1 MPKVSVIVPV
11 FNPGERIDPLLDS
24 LLGQSLPAD
33 EHELI
38 FVDDGST
45 DGTGERLAALA
56 EERDNVRTIR
66 IENSGW
72 PGRPRNVGLD
82 AAQGEFVYFVDHDD
96 YLGTE
101 ALERLYA
108 TAIADEADIV
118 IGKVVGHRKAVPRS
132 LFRENVHELGLRAAP
147 FNLLTP
153 HKLFRRALLDE
164 HGIRFPEGKRRLE
177 DHMFV
182 VPAYFAAR
190 NMAILADYA
199 CYHWVHWDSDT
210 NASFVAP
217 DPAEYFDDVRG
228 VLDVVDAHTE
238 PGEFRDNLY
247 GRWYRG
253 KLLGRLGR
261 NAFLGREEEHRRG
274 VLAAV
279 RELIEERFPERL
291 DAELAPALRLRA
303 TLARRDDYDGLVAL
317 AEYER
322 GLRSVARVRRV
333 RGDGAWMT
341 LETECWLRERGGEP
355 LRVRRRDGRL
365 LLVLPDEVAGHFAD
379 AELDVTDALA
389 DAARVQLLLK
399 PEGEET
405 DWIVPVEAKR
415 QRARGGRRRAGAR
428 DGQGR
433 GADRA
438 DDRGRR
444 DRAARP
450 RRLRPARR
458 RLARGLHRALVHPV
472 QARAVQA
479 HGHAGGADL
488 RRRPGAGPAGADAA
502 RAAPVRARPAAPA
515 GARPGL
521 ELRRERAQLVRE
533 QLRLLPCAEVAAA
546 RQLGPAPDVEDPV
559 GERARR
565 GDQVVREERHRGRH
579 GGPLVAGRLALEV
592 GAERRADRVR
602 HPVERHVGEHV
613 VEREAA
619 LEVAV
624 AVAPR
629 AELLDD
635 PGGQAERASPRA
647 RRRRSSASWPA
658 SPRRRPRAAPRRAR
672 RRGTRA
678 RPP

>member
-1 MPKVSVIVPV
+1 MPGRVPKVSVIVPV

-24 LLGQSLPAD
+24 LLGQSLPAG

-56 EERDNVRTIR
+56 AEHDNVRTIR

-118 IGKVVGHRKAVPRS
+118 IGKVVGHHKAVPRS

-199 CYHWVHWDSDT
+199 CYHWVRWDSDE
-210 NASFVAP
+210 NASYAAP

-238 PGEFRDNLY
+238 PGEFRDALY

-261 NAFLGREEEHRRG
+261 NAFLGRDEEHRRG

-291 DAELAPALRLRA
+291 DAALAPALRLRA
-303 TLARRDDYDGLVAL
+303 ALARRDDYDGLVAL
-317 AEYER
+317 AEYGR
-322 GLRSVARVRRV
+322 DLRSIARVRRV
-333 RGDGAWMT
+333 RGDGTWMT
-341 LETECWLRERGGEP
+341 LQVECWLRERGGEP
-355 LRVRRRDGRL
+355 LRVRRRGGRL
-365 LLVLPDEVAGHFAD
+365 LLVLPDAVAGHLAD
-379 AELDVTDALA
+379 AELDVTDALRGRPRP
-389 DAARVQLLLK
+389 AAAQAGGRGDRLDR
-399 PEGEET
+399 PGRG
-405 DWIVPVEAKR
+405 DGR
-415 QRARGGRRRAGAR
+415 RARGGRG
-428 DGQGR
+428 G
-433 GADRA
+433 
-438 DDRGRR
+438 
-444 DRAARP
+444 ARP
-450 RRLRPARR
+450 RHRRRCEGRIAPTIAAGGTAPLVPGDYDLRAVVWLAGFSAHSFVRTGASRASSRSTPEGRIFVAGEVPAPPPERTPREKLRFGLGRLRLR
-458 RLARGLHRALVHPV
+458 ARG
-472 QARAVQA
+472 
-479 HGHAGGADL
+479 
-488 RRRPGAGPAGADAA
+488 
-502 RAAPVRARPAAPA
+502 
-515 GARPGL
+515 
-521 ELRRERAQLVRE
+521 
-533 QLRLLPCAEVAAA
+533 
-546 RQLGPAPDVEDPV
+546 
-559 GERARR
+559 
-565 GDQVVREERHRGRH
+565 
-579 GGPLVAGRLALEV
+579 
-592 GAERRADRVR
+592 
-602 HPVERHVGEHV
+602 
-613 VEREAA
+613 
-619 LEVAV
+619 
-624 AVAPR
+624 
-629 AELLDD
+629 
-635 PGGQAERASPRA
+635 
-647 RRRRSSASWPA
+647 
-658 SPRRRPRAAPRRAR
+658 PRAAA
-672 RRGTRA
+672 
-678 RPP
+678 

>member
-1 MPKVSVIVPV
+1 MTKVSVIVPV
-11 FNPGERIDPLLDS
+11 FNPGERIEPLLRS
-24 LLGQSLPAD
+24 LLGQSLPAG

-45 DGTGERLAALA
+45 DGTGERLEALA
-56 EERDNVRTIR
+56 AERDNVRTIR

-96 YLGTE
+96 HLGTE
-101 ALERLYA
+101 ALERLYN

-182 VPAYFAAR
+182 VPAYFAAK

-199 CYHWVHWDSDT
+199 CYHWVHWDAGT
-210 NASFVAP
+210 NASFEAP

-253 KLLGRLGR
+253 KLLGRLAR
-261 NAFLGREEEHRRG
+261 NAFLGRDEEHRRG

-291 DAELAPALRLRA
+291 DADLVPAQRLRA

-322 GLRSVARVRRV
+322 GLRSIARVRRV
-333 RGDGAWMT
+333 RGDGTWMT

-365 LLVLPDEVAGHFAD
+365 LLVLPDEVASHFAE
-379 AELDVTDALA
+379 AELDVSEALEDAIRA
-389 DAARVQLLLK
+389 QLVLK
-399 PEGEET
+399 PEGDET
-405 DWIVPVEAKR
+405 DWIVPVETKANVPEAAEGEPVRLTVTVAGRIAPTIAAGGTAPLAPGAYDLRAVVWLAGFNAHSFTQYRREPFKLTVTPQER
-415 QRARGGRRRAGAR
+415 IFVAGEEPAPPPEPTPQDKLRHSLGRLRLRARG
-428 DGQGR
+428 
-433 GADRA
+433 
-438 DDRGRR
+438 
-444 DRAARP
+444 
-450 RRLRPARR
+450 
-458 RLARGLHRALVHPV
+458 
-472 QARAVQA
+472 
-479 HGHAGGADL
+479 
-488 RRRPGAGPAGADAA
+488 
-502 RAAPVRARPAAPA
+502 
-515 GARPGL
+515 
-521 ELRRERAQLVRE
+521 
-533 QLRLLPCAEVAAA
+533 
-546 RQLGPAPDVEDPV
+546 
-559 GERARR
+559 
-565 GDQVVREERHRGRH
+565 
-579 GGPLVAGRLALEV
+579 
-592 GAERRADRVR
+592 
-602 HPVERHVGEHV
+602 
-613 VEREAA
+613 
-619 LEVAV
+619 
-624 AVAPR
+624 
-629 AELLDD
+629 
-635 PGGQAERASPRA
+635 
-647 RRRRSSASWPA
+647 
-658 SPRRRPRAAPRRAR
+658 PRAAA
-672 RRGTRA
+672 
-678 RPP
+678 